1 MFLLGRISPRAD
13 ITLRKDCNSHPLATI
28 EVFEKHKRSF
38 TQKSRCRGRSDRIS
52 VRPATKSLHGG
63 KTFDKRPS
71 TDDLYSAAGQQWLG
85 VTLILL
91 DLAQRV
97 RASQHIRWPAN
108 LFRFA
113 NLSATV

>member
-1 MFLLGRISPRAD
+1 MHELLETSETAAIRYAGVDRNTSA
-13 ITLRKDCNSHPLATI
+13 LE
-28 EVFEKHKRSF
+28 EVR
-38 TQKSRCRGRSDRIS
+38 RLVVI
-52 VRPATKSLHGG
+52 LWM
-63 KTFDKRPS
+63 KRPS
-71 TDDLYSAAGQQWLG
+71 ADDLYSAAGQPWLG

-97 RASQHIRWPAN
+97 RASQHTRWPAN